1 MLKGVGASAL
11 TDEGVWGLVLTGA
24 HPQPVVFHAAL
35 EEKEEKRI
43 FTFALKVEFILK
55 IRR

>member
-11 TDEGVWGLVLTGA
+11 TDEGVRGLVLTGA

-35 EEKEEKRI
+35 GEKEEKRI
-43 FTFALKVEFILK
+43 FRFALKIGFILN
-55 IRR
+55 IRW

>member
-11 TDEGVWGLVLTGA
+11 TDEGVRGLVLTGA
-24 HPQPVVFHAAL
+24 HPQPVVFYAAL

-43 FTFALKVEFILK
+43 FRFALKIGFILN
-55 IRR
+55 IRW